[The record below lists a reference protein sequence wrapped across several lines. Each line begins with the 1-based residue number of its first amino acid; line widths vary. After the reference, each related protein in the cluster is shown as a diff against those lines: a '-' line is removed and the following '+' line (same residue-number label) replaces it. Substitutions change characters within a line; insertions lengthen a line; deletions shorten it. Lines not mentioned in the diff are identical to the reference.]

1 MKCLRAFGS
10 QRAKILKRTILSS
23 IFAGLTAVGAFI
35 KIPLPYPV
43 PITFQ
48 VLFVFLAADLLG
60 GGYACLS
67 QIIYLLLG
75 LVGLPVFAGGGG
87 IGYILHPCFGYLLSF
102 PIAGLIIG
110 TLVERFDGTSIF
122 KYLCYNCIGLGV
134 IYLLGVS
141 YLYLIKNVYLGM
153 DLSLTKVIWI
163 GALIFVPVDLIKALL
178 ASYLAIRLK
187 KYGVLP

>member
-1 MKCLRAFGS
+1 M
-10 QRAKILKRTILSS
+10 ILSS
-23 IFAGLTAVGAFI
+23 VFAGLTAVGAFI

-43 PITFQ
+43 PFTLQ

-60 GGYACLS
+60 GGCACLS

-87 IGYILHPCFGYLLSF
+87 IGYILHPSFGYLLSF

-110 TLVERFDGTSIF
+110 TLVERSNGTSIF
-122 KYLCYNCIGLGV
+122 KYLCYNCIGLGA
-134 IYLLGVS
+134 IYFLGVS
-141 YLYLIKNVYLGM
+141 YLYFIKNIYLGM
-153 DLSLTKVIWI
+153 DLSLIKVIWI
-163 GALIFVPVDLIKALL
+163 GALIFVPGDLIKAFL

-187 KYGVLP
+187 KSGVLP